1 MVETQLTQQ
10 TPHDYVL
17 QSFIIHSHRH
27 SKPVDVAGNVVMFQI
42 YEDINKPYLTGNF
55 ILHDDIRFADGIKL
69 NGTELVEITLTQPG
83 VDGVPVTL
91 NFMITTIDDTQKT
104 SDNVE
109 ILTLSM
115 IEQNLFNNS
124 LKEFSKAY
132 QGKPSEIIKKI
143 CMDQLGLGVDMPEV
157 SEAQSSMKIVI
168 PFQNAFSACSMMLGR
183 MTTINGLPY
192 YLFRTMKHENL
203 QLKSLEEMMLQ
214 SSWNKQ
220 PYVFS
225 NASKSQSQQRL
236 TTENIFNVEKYSSSN
251 MDGIFDMVVGGMVGS
266 TYTIVD
272 AGSGASESF
281 HHNLDDTYRMLTNLG
296 IIETTEEPTI
306 ATGTYGIDNVEM
318 EKMSNVISHGLIFNN
333 TYNNHKNFHQELYG
347 SELKLMVT
355 KRAIQSLLNKGVVK
369 MQVPGLPF
377 LVDQEHRSLGTNVD
391 LITMSNNTDVD
402 ATGDKLID
410 KRRSGKYMIFGA
422 RHIFDEN
429 DQHRTNIAISKL
441 GSGK

>member
-10 TPHDYVL
+10 APHDYVL

-109 ILTLSM
+109 ILTLGM

-143 CMDQLGLGVDMPEV
+143 CMDQLGLSVDMPEV

>member
-10 TPHDYVL
+10 SPHDYVL
-17 QSFIIHSHRH
+17 QSFIIHSKRH
-27 SKPVDVAGNVVMFQI
+27 PKPVDIAGNVTMFQI
-42 YEDINKPYLTGNF
+42 YEDINKPFLTGNF
-55 ILHDDIRFADGIKL
+55 ILHDDIRFVDGIKL
-69 NGTELVEITLTQPG
+69 IGTELVEITITQPG

-91 NFMITTIDDTQKT
+91 NFMITTMDDTQKT

-109 ILTLSM
+109 ILTFSM
-115 IEQNLFNNS
+115 IEEPLFKNS
-124 LKEFSKAY
+124 CKQFSKAY
-132 QGKPSEIIKKI
+132 QGKPSEIISKI

-168 PFQNAFSACSMMLGR
+168 PFNDAFSACRMMLGR
-183 MTTINGLPY
+183 MTTIDGLPY
-192 YLFRTMKHENL
+192 YLFKTMKHENL

-214 SSWNKQ
+214 SSWSKQ

-251 MDGIFDMVVGGMVGS
+251 MDGIYDLVVSGMVGS
-266 TYTIVD
+266 TCTIVD

-281 HHNLDDTYRMLTNLG
+281 HHNLDDTYRMLTNIG
-296 IIETTEEPTI
+296 IIEPTEEPTV
-306 ATGTYGIDNVEM
+306 ATGTYAIDNVEI
-318 EKMSNVISHGLIFNN
+318 EKMSNVESHGLIFNN
-333 TYNNHKNFHQELYG
+333 TYNKHKNFHQELHG

-355 KRAIQSLLNKGVVK
+355 KQAILSLLNKGVVS

-391 LITMSNNTDVD
+391 LITMSNNADVD
-402 ATGDKLID
+402 ATGDELID

-441 GSGK
+441 GSGI